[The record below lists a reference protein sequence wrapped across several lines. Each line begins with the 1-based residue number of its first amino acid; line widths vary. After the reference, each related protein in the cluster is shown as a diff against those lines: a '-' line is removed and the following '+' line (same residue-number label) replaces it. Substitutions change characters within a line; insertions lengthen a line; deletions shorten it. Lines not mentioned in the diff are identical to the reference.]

1 MNKNVT
7 TRFNILSCALNF
19 KEKNVLTICQ
29 VICYFPKNVLKW
41 GTVRTV
47 EQLKW
52 SGFYDVYILK
62 LSYQKCS
69 LVSKKLGNETQ

>member
-1 MNKNVT
+1 MNWNVT
-7 TRFNILSCALNF
+7 TTSNILSCALNF

-47 EQLKW
+47 E
-52 SGFYDVYILK
+52 
-62 LSYQKCS
+62 
-69 LVSKKLGNETQ
+69 